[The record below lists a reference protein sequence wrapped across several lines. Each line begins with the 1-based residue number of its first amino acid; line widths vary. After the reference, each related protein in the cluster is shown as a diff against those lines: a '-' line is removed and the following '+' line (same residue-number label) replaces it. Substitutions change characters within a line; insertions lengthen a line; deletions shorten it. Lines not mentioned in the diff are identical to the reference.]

1 MPLFTS
7 EQDRRYAMFGLR
19 IAGDF
24 GASIAIPII
33 VFVLIGQWLESK
45 YGHAPWLT
53 ISAFVLA
60 AILSGVMIYRRAKE
74 YSAEYEKLNDEA
86 VAAKSK
92 SPITKL

>member
-1 MPLFTS
+1 
-7 EQDRRYAMFGLR
+7 MFGLR

-45 YGHAPWLT
+45 YGHAPWIT

-60 AILSGVMIYRRAKE
+60 AILSGVMIYRRAKDYGVE
-74 YSAEYEKLNDEA
+74 YQKLNDD
-86 VAAKSK
+86 AAKSK